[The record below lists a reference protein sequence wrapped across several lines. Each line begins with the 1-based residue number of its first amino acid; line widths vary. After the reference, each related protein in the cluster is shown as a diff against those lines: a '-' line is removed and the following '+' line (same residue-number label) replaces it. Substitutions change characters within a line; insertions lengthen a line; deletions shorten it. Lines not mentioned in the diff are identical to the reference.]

1 VKRNTH
7 VKLDFKTLVFVAWVI
22 CTLIEQSEAAE
33 QDAADKLFREHV
45 GCSYVGHRWT
55 DTEAGGEFVWAA
67 KVRVS
72 KSEDGFDHRHW
83 DWKPEGYKFRHQI
96 GAHT

>member
-33 QDAADKLFREHV
+33 QAAADKLFREHV
-45 GCSYVGHRWT
+45 GCSWSEAGSQIAWRLRVRNSKSDDGGFGHR
-55 DTEAGGEFVWAA
+55 D
-67 KVRVS
+67 
-72 KSEDGFDHRHW
+72 W
-83 DWKPEGYKFRHQI
+83 DWKPAGYAFQHRN
-96 GAHT
+96 GEPA